1 MEKFVSVDSTTYM
14 WVTLRKSNT
23 NILEFYLICFKIRYR
38 SNNHKKDLRSLVKSK
53 SESLWFILLYCFLD
67 RQLTEASAINKKRN
81 SFELSCLLIVLC
93 FYIDTVNMAQTERQR
108 YVEWCWFLVVV
119 FVQYIPSIYILYVQ
133 WPAYLYLLKQKAEI
147 FVFFFT

>member
-67 RQLTEASAINKKRN
+67 RQLTEASAINKKKIALN
-81 SFELSCLLIVLC
+81 
-93 FYIDTVNMAQTERQR
+93 
-108 YVEWCWFLVVV
+108 FLVCWLFYV
-119 FVQYIPSIYILYVQ
+119 FILTPSIWRRLRDRDMWSGVGF
-133 WPAYLYLLKQKAEI
+133 WLWYLYNI
-147 FVFFFT
+147 FPLYIFCMYNGLHICIY